1 MLLGVPSAVMDGYLQ
16 EQLYSLKLLGSKSR
30 EGITCFVFFFIM
42 ESHTFLSP
50 DENHHFQFFHLVC
63 VLACLSSFSTE
74 VLEGAYGT
82 RLYFLFPLPLLHP
95 KLALKGEWILSQLPS
110 ANQGPLFILG

>member
-1 MLLGVPSAVMDGYLQ
+1 
-16 EQLYSLKLLGSKSR
+16 
-30 EGITCFVFFFIM
+30 M

-50 DENHHFQFFHLVC
+50 DENHNFQFFHLVC
-63 VLACLSSFSTE
+63 VLACLSSLGTE
-74 VLEGAYGT
+74 VLEGAYGK